1 MVTVNGN
8 EITLVLGIIAAVLII
23 SSIAA
28 ILIKEF
34 RHKRE
39 HRDEEKALNA
49 ETDNTPIEIPAR
61 GFSLLRTFNRA
72 GYHRAGTLQEPINKK
87 PSRASSMLRSLSGLT
102 RFRSRRA
109 TQASDLEK
117 QYTAYGGPSAA
128 EIRNAIRAK
137 KSTAAKETANTA
149 HTFYQSREQQWTQ
162 VALDSA

>member
-8 EITLVLGIIAAVLII
+8 EITLALGIIAAVLII

-34 RHKRE
+34 RHERE

-49 ETDNTPIEIPAR
+49 ETDNAPIELPAR

-72 GYHRAGTLQEPINKK
+72 GYHRAGTQEEPIDKI

-102 RFRSRRA
+102 RFRSKRA
-109 TQASDLEK
+109 TPASDLHN

-128 EIRNAIRAK
+128 EIRDGIRAK
-137 KSTAAKETANTA
+137 KSMAAEETANTA
-149 HTFYQSREQQWTQ
+149 HTPYQSREQQWTQ
-162 VALDSA
+162 VALDSP